1 MALFLSTYVNKV
13 DRKGRVSV
21 PAQFRAAL
29 AEQTPVIVAY
39 RSFQG
44 PWVEASGL
52 DRMQKFAEELD
63 TLDENSERYEFVA
76 AILADA
82 RQLGWDETG
91 RMVVP
96 QDLLDHAGITEEA
109 AFVGQG
115 KFFQIRDPAQQRA
128 AVDSAIARRASA
140 KKAGA

>member
-1 MALFLSTYVNKV
+1 V

-29 AEQTPVIVAY
+29 TEQPQVIVAY

-44 PWVEASGL
+44 PWIEASGL
-52 DRMQKFAEELD
+52 DRMSKFAEELE
-63 TLDENSERYEFVA
+63 TLDETSERYEFVA

-91 RMVVP
+91 RLVLP
-96 QDLLDHAGITEEA
+96 QDLMVHAGIGEEA

-115 KFFQIRDPAQQRA
+115 KFFHIRNPEQQRGM
-128 AVDSAIARRASA
+128 VESAIARRA
-140 KKAGA
+140 KAAGGAA